1 MSRIPSNRNRKSQ
14 QSNARGIEHNT
25 KFIPFFRHDKEE
37 DTRIAY
43 FIAHLREEVNRHKGI
58 NIPYIP
64 TNIRTTLYE
73 ENIIPTQVTTL
84 INTIARHPDGTAY
97 DIKKLINYEIEYTG
111 NIRFL
116 LIPASMRED
125 SELYHAWIGFFCQLF
140 DRLHNRPINAAANNT
155 ALQFVKTL
163 KDTEEKKDPYEYLFA
178 VAVVRT
184 FLKDLFASKPDP
196 TGTPVDVSILDNPKE
211 WHNAYKGE
219 FISSDEML
227 IRLFAPGKIYNKKTL
242 LVRTPALKGSF
253 NLNLKQKYYNI
264 QKGGALSLQMAKM
277 YKDNLTRLQT
287 YLKNFQTGLYNE
299 NDPIPEAVTTA
310 RTNLEQNYNDFLQ
323 ALNMFNIHINDQD
336 NELLKMIQDVYSEK
350 PEISKSMM
358 EKTKR
363 LIDMLPSI
371 DTYDKYKNAYTVKPI
386 NKSTDQGFVMGTI
399 KLLSVIVDKVI
410 LPINEFITNNPGAGA
425 GDGDDDGDDDDDD
438 DAGDLAK
445 AEEAAAKAKAAEAE
459 AKAKAADAKAAEA
472 EAEAKAKA
480 ATEKQQKGQTANV
493 ADADAAAAAA
503 AAKVKKAEVSLPDA
517 VKAEADQLKA
527 DIARLQKEV
536 GTLTVELA
544 AAQASDKTTSAELK
558 AKVAELTSVK
568 ATLAGKGDA
577 ASLLAAAGSAITD
590 STLAIQQD
598 IDKQVQPLLTQ
609 LQLLA
614 KSGTGNTT
622 KLDSI
627 LTQINNVVIDT
638 LKKLTTQKFEIDIPE
653 SGDSSEDLIES
664 LPTTKMYETLKQ
676 CDRNPNL
683 GYITTYDR
691 LDFETEDVDKFF
703 KNRLKRLYKE
713 VDNEI
718 NKRDTIQLDSTGT
731 LAKIA
736 VAHGIK
742 RGDNKHKYERING
755 ELVVTDLETNEKVKT
770 TREKSCKD
778 MGFNFT
784 EPSHCYNFL
793 NSCILG
799 KNTAECKAKLG
810 NINFWRTDLEEFR
823 HNSNFKDVFLS
834 LKQYG
839 FVTTSK
845 GILQQ
850 IESVDLW
857 QSRNADVTVPIHV
870 IALLRIAVDEINK
883 HPAILN
889 SNYTGPQKLPQA
901 PHKKGDTILAMKL
914 HPSSRESLPEE
925 LRQPTDPL
933 KETGVIYKTDKIT
946 IAVNTRAD
954 EIKNLLK
961 DEMKALQYELT
972 LLKAPLLGAS
982 ARTKYFHSQ
991 RGGSQDYDL
1000 HSYEHYKTM
1009 TLLKEHIKKL
1019 DTRISGILM
1028 QSFNLYINALNAK
1041 GIKLDVTNQNK
1052 IKEELAKI
1060 RRLEIFLTHTA
1071 FYVYKFI
1078 FFFSEFKAYLP
1089 IIDSSYEDFIGKIE
1103 INLDQLEKLVD
1114 ATHAKFKT
1122 YCANAADGAIKSG
1135 KVYALATICSQL
1147 EELTFPKLSDLEE
1160 LPPGF
1165 RYDDQK
1171 NKNKTGR
1178 TSYNYFT

>member
-1 MSRIPSNRNRKSQ
+1 MSRIPSNRNRNSQ

-25 KFIPFFRHDKEE
+25 KFIPFFRDDHAE

-73 ENIIPTQVTTL
+73 ENIIPNQVIQL
-84 INTIARHPDGTAY
+84 INKIAPHPTGKDY
-97 DIKKLINYEIEYTG
+97 NIKKLINYETEYTG

-140 DRLHNRPINAAANNT
+140 NRLHEHPINANNT

-163 KDTEEKKDPYEYLFA
+163 KEKEEKKDPYEYLFA

-184 FLKDLFASKPDP
+184 FLKDLFTMQPNAT
-196 TGTPVDVSILDNPKE
+196 TGIPEEVPILDKPKQ
-211 WHNAYKGE
+211 WHTATRGV

-242 LVRTPALKGSF
+242 LVRTPAVKGSF
-253 NLNLKQKYYNI
+253 KLNLSQKYYNI
-264 QKGGALSLQMAKM
+264 QKGGVMTENLAKM
-277 YKDNLTRLQT
+277 YRETLTILDK
-287 YLKNFQTGLYNE
+287 YLTNFLDGLYTVSM
-299 NDPIPEAVTTA
+299 NDNVTNA
-310 RTNLEQNYNDFLQ
+310 RDDLEKTYTNYIQ
-323 ALNMFNIHINDQD
+323 ALNVFYQYLNDNDSELKKLINSMLLATVNSQD
-336 NELLKMIQDVYSEK
+336 NAKAVMGKIQALEKKIELIN
-350 PEISKSMM
+350 
-358 EKTKR
+358 
-363 LIDMLPSI
+363 
-371 DTYDKYKNAYTVKPI
+371 TYAKYKAVFVDKPRNMTKGSDEAVI
-386 NKSTDQGFVMGTI
+386 YGAI
-399 KLLSVIVDKVI
+399 KVLSVIPRNT
-410 LPINEFITNNPGAGA
+410 LPLIEKFIESINGGN
-425 GDGDDDGDDDDDD
+425 DDDGSDSDDDTIPE
-438 DAGDLAK
+438 LVAK
-445 AEEAAAKAKAAEAE
+445 ASEGAAQAAEAE
-459 AKAKAADAKAAEA
+459 KAEKAAADAKQQGP
-472 EAEAKAKA
+472 KAK
-480 ATEKQQKGQTANV
+480 V
-493 ADADAAAAAA
+493 ADAEPEVVPVVVETAVPLAESVKTGADKSKEDIETLTTEV
-503 AAKVKKAEVSLPDA
+503 AKLKAEL
-517 VKAEADQLKA
+517 ET
-527 DIARLQKEV
+527 ARES
-536 GTLTVELA
+536 G
-544 AAQASDKTTSAELK
+544 KTTNNELK
-558 AKVAELTSVK
+558 AKLAELQTVQ
-568 ATLAGKGDA
+568 DA
-577 ASLLAAAGSAITD
+577 
-590 STLAIQQD
+590 
-598 IDKQVQPLLTQ
+598 
-609 LQLLA
+609 LA
-614 KSGTGNTT
+614 KSSDAAKLTGVVAKAIADATTEIKSDISTQLAPLTADLQAMVKSGYANTKKLDQIIKEINDVVMNTLKTLTT
-622 KLDSI
+622 K
-627 LTQINNVVIDT
+627 Q
-638 LKKLTTQKFEIDIPE
+638 FEINIPD
-653 SGDSSEDLIES
+653 SGDSAEDLIES
-664 LPTTKMYETLKQ
+664 LPTTKMYETLRQ

-683 GYITTYDR
+683 GYITEHDR

-718 NKRDTIQLDSTGT
+718 NKRDTVELDSTGT

-742 RGDNKHKYERING
+742 SGDNKYKYERIKG

-770 TREKSCKD
+770 TRDKSCRD

-784 EPSHCYNFL
+784 DTNDCYNFL

-799 KNTAECKAKLG
+799 KNTEECKAKLS
-810 NINFWRTDLEEFR
+810 NHTFWRTDLVEFR

-834 LKQYG
+834 LQRYG
-839 FVTTSK
+839 FITTSK

-850 IESVDLW
+850 IEPVNLW
-857 QSRNADVTVPIHV
+857 QARNPDVTVPLPV
-870 IALLRIAVDEINK
+870 IALLTIAVEEINK

-889 SNYTGPQKLPQA
+889 SNYTGPQKQPQA
-901 PHKKGDTILAMKL
+901 PHNKGDKILAMKL
-914 HPSSRESLPEE
+914 QPSSRESLPEE

-1000 HSYEHYKTM
+1000 HSYEHYNTM

-1028 QSFNLYINALNAK
+1028 QSFNVYINALNAK

-1089 IIDSSYEDFIGKIE
+1089 IIDPSYEDFIGKIE

-1122 YCANAADGAIKSG
+1122 YCANTADGATKSG

>member
-1 MSRIPSNRNRKSQ
+1 MSRIPSNRNRNSQ

-25 KFIPFFRHDKEE
+25 KFIPFFRHHDRAE

-73 ENIIPTQVTTL
+73 EDIIPDHVTAL
-84 INTIARHPDGTAY
+84 INRIAHHPNSSKNY

-140 DRLHNRPINAAANNT
+140 ARLHDNAINGDNT

-163 KDTEEKKDPYEYLFA
+163 KEKEEKKDPYEYLFA

-184 FLKDLFASKPDP
+184 FLKELVTMQPDAT
-196 TGTPVDVSILDNPKE
+196 TGTLEEVHILDKPKQ
-211 WHNAYKGE
+211 WHTATRGV

-242 LVRTPALKGSF
+242 LVRTPAVTASF
-253 NLNLKQKYYNI
+253 KLNQKYYNI
-264 QKGGALSLQMAKM
+264 QKGGAMSEHLLKM
-277 YKDNLTRLQT
+277 YKENLTNLQPYLTNFVKGLYKDTITKDMETARNDLETNYSNYIQALKMFYKYLYEQNSELMKIISTVLLKVFTPDQLNT
-287 YLKNFQTGLYNE
+287 YLGKMKNF
-299 NDPIPEAVTTA
+299 
-310 RTNLEQNYNDFLQ
+310 F
-323 ALNMFNIHINDQD
+323 D
-336 NELLKMIQDVYSEK
+336 NQLS
-350 PEISKSMM
+350 
-358 EKTKR
+358 
-363 LIDMLPSI
+363 SI
-371 DTYDKYKNAYTVKPI
+371 ESYDKYKAEYADKSIDQTDTEKQSIIDTIKILSGVVVEVLKVI
-386 NKSTDQGFVMGTI
+386 NKALNM
-399 KLLSVIVDKVI
+399 
-410 LPINEFITNNPGAGA
+410 P
-425 GDGDDDGDDDDDD
+425 
-438 DAGDLAK
+438 AK
-445 AEEAAAKAKAAEAE
+445 SNAKAAKSNDADDAPAE
-459 AKAKAADAKAAEA
+459 TAEQAAAEA
-472 EAEAKAKA
+472 AEKV
-480 ATEKQQKGQTANV
+480 EKQQKKAEPKGMPEVVEVEVPLAEAVT
-493 ADADAAAAAA
+493 ADAGKSQEEID
-503 AAKVKKAEVSLPDA
+503 KLTKEVDTLKTD
-517 VKAEADQLKA
+517 LKA
-527 DIARLQKEV
+527 ARES
-536 GTLTVELA
+536 G
-544 AAQASDKTTSAELK
+544 KTTYDELQVKLAELK
-558 AKVAELTSVK
+558 TMQD
-568 ATLAGKGDA
+568 TLASASDA
-577 ASLLAAAGSAITD
+577 AKLAGVVAHSISNATMEIKK
-590 STLAIQQD
+590 D
-598 IDKQVQPLLTQ
+598 IGTQ
-609 LQLLA
+609 LAPVTADLQVMI
-614 KSGTGNTT
+614 KSGVVNTKQLDQIIIDINKVVIKTLQTLTT
-622 KLDSI
+622 K
-627 LTQINNVVIDT
+627 
-638 LKKLTTQKFEIDIPE
+638 KFEINIPA
-653 SGDSSEDLIES
+653 SGDSAEDLIES

-676 CDRNPNL
+676 CNHEPNA
-683 GYITTYDR
+683 GYITKYNR

-718 NKRDTIQLDSTGT
+718 NKRDTVELDSTGT

-736 VAHGIK
+736 AAHGIK
-742 RGDNKHKYERING
+742 SGDNKYKYERIKG

-770 TREKSCKD
+770 TRDTSCKN
-778 MGFNFT
+778 MGFNFADT
-784 EPSHCYNFL
+784 NDCYNFL

-799 KNTAECKAKLG
+799 KDTEACKAKLG
-810 NINFWRTDLEEFR
+810 NHNFWRTDLVEFR

-834 LKQYG
+834 LERYG
-839 FVTTSK
+839 FKTISK

-850 IESVDLW
+850 IEPVNAW
-857 QSRNADVTVPIHV
+857 QARNTDVTVPLPV
-870 IALLRIAVDEINK
+870 IALLMIAVEEINK

-889 SNYTGPQKLPQA
+889 SNYTGPQKQPQA
-901 PHKKGDTILAMKL
+901 PHNKGDKILAMKL
-914 HPSSRESLPEE
+914 QPSSRESLPEE

-1000 HSYEHYKTM
+1000 HSYEHYNTM

-1028 QSFNLYINALNAK
+1028 QSFNVYINALNAK

-1089 IIDSSYEDFIGKIE
+1089 IIDPSYEDFIGKIE

-1122 YCANAADGAIKSG
+1122 YCANTADGATKSG